1 VFTRKAIRDNNQQE
15 KAMRHA
21 HATKPAPLPDDGLP
35 GLPVLDVVDGVPTT
49 TSFTV
54 AEHFK
59 KRHDKFRLLNFKETS
74 FVINMPNGGTREDA
88 RFMQIYKML
97 VQLLPPG
104 LPAREDMTEEDE
116 LSTDW
121 PQVEAAYAQLM
132 DIQEE
137 CQWRCRLVDD
147 LMDRVELKLTNLEQA
162 RALIDEISRKRIK
175 DK

>member
-1 VFTRKAIRDNNQQE
+1 MTISISRIDEEELAGHLLRHNQ
-15 KAMRHA
+15 A
-21 HATKPAPLPDDGLP
+21 
-35 GLPVLDVVDGVPTT
+35 V
-49 TSFTV
+49 
-54 AEHFK
+54 
-59 KRHDKFRLLNFKETS
+59 
-74 FVINMPNGGTREDA
+74 A

-116 LSTDW
+116 SRTDW
-121 PQVEAAYAQLM
+121 PKVEAAYAQLM

-137 CQWRCRLVDD
+137 CQWRCQLVDD
-147 LMDRVELKLTNLEQA
+147 LMDRVYERELKLTNLEQA